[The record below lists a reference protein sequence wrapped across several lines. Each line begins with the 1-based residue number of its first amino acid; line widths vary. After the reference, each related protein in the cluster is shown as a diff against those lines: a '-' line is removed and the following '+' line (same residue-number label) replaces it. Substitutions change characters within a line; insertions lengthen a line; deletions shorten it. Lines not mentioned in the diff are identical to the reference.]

1 MFSDDTLTYNF
12 LRIHV
17 SAIDG
22 GYSEWVEH
30 CCSKTC
36 GDGIKRLTRTCT
48 NPPPQY
54 GGKLCEGP
62 SEAKPSLAIHSPA
75 VSYMSKIKLPF

>member
-1 MFSDDTLTYNF
+1 MFSDGTLTYN
-12 LRIHV
+12 LRIHA
-17 SAIDG
+17 AIDG

-54 GGKLCEGP
+54 RGNLCEGP
-62 SEAKPSLAIHSPA
+62 SEKPNLAIHSPA